1 MEDLVLRLEV
11 PGVASGDYAVFE
23 VSDKLVPRVVLPM
36 RGGCGGFLGQE

>member
-11 PGVASGDYAVFE
+11 PGVASRDYAVFE